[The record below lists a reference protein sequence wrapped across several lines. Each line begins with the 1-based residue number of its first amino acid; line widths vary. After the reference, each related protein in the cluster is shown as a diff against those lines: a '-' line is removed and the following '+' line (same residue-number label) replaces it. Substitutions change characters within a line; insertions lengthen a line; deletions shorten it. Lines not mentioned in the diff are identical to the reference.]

1 MDANPPIRSTDDS
14 VRQAARANRHVP
26 DIVGRIK
33 DALATLSPAERRVAA
48 AVLSDVR
55 QAVQASNA
63 ALAARAQVS
72 EPSVTRFCR
81 TIGCDGMRDF
91 KLKLAQSL
99 VVGELYLNSDPALP
113 ASDGTDAQ
121 TPAFWGVVLGDAHA
135 ALREVERQV
144 PPAAV
149 MAAAEAVATAGQV
162 VTFGLGGSAA
172 PLALETQHRLFRY
185 GVRAVCCT
193 DPYLM
198 RMTAATLHA
207 GDVVI
212 AISASGKTTEL
223 IEAVDLA
230 RGYGAT
236 IIAITAMAS
245 PLIEAVQH
253 PLGVTI
259 PENSNTLTPTAA
271 RFAYLAIIDLLS
283 AATGYA
289 LGPTARESLRRIKYA
304 ALNHRTGNIL
314 EPLGD

>member
-1 MDANPPIRSTDDS
+1 MDVEPQSEFAPYDVKPDR
-14 VRQAARANRHVP
+14 RVP
-26 DIVGRIK
+26 DIIGRIK
-33 DALATLSPAERRVAA
+33 DALPTLSPAERRVAA

-55 QAVQASNA
+55 LAVEESSA
-63 ALAARAQVS
+63 ALAVRAEVS

-81 TIGCDGMRDF
+81 TIGCDGVRDF

-99 VVGELYLNSDPALP
+99 VVGELYLYADAAAPVSETP
-113 ASDGTDAQ
+113 DAQ
-121 TPAFWGVVLGDAHA
+121 LPEFWGTILSDAYG
-135 ALREVERQV
+135 ALREVERQIA
-144 PPAAV
+144 PAAIL
-149 MAAAEAVATAGQV
+149 AAAADIAAAGQV

-185 GVRAVCCT
+185 GVRTACCT

-212 AISASGKTTEL
+212 AISASGKTAEL
-223 IEAVDLA
+223 IEAVELA

-236 IIAITAMAS
+236 TIAITAMAG
-245 PLIEAVQH
+245 PLIKVVQH
-253 PLGVTI
+253 PLGVVI

-289 LGPTARESLRRIKYA
+289 LGPSARESLRRIKYA
-304 ALNHRTGNIL
+304 ALNHRKGNIL